1 MVQNTKPVLFIKGWI
16 NRSDY
21 SWNPEPCYWFSTER
35 AQSDESIGICE
46 HTLSFQVPLTEDEI
60 IQARVEGIKSKLA
73 ENRTRFIRE
82 QAELDDKLANL
93 LCLPSPKA
101 VSPDS
106 EGGAEV
112 EEEPRHV
119 VNPACED
126 VTEVPNDGFA
136 PNETSF
142 G

>member
-1 MVQNTKPVLFIKGWI
+1 MVQNTKPTLFIKGWI

-21 SWNPEPCYWFSTER
+21 SWSPEPHYWFSS
-35 AQSDESIGICE
+35 AKASSDESICVCE
-46 HTLSFQVPLTEDEI
+46 HTIAFQVPLTEDEI
-60 IQARVEGIKSKLA
+60 IQARVGAMKA
-73 ENRTRFIRE
+73 E
-82 QAELDDKLANL
+82 QAKQLTRYLSDKQALDDKIANL

-112 EEEPRHV
+112 E
-119 VNPACED
+119 D
-126 VTEVPNDGFA
+126 IFEVPNDGFA
-136 PNETSF
+136 PDETSF